1 MNMEARVRGIGM
13 TSIRTRRRLADRL
26 RNNGIHNEM
35 VLDAMVEVPRHL
47 FVDEAME
54 WRAYEDCSLPIGS
67 GQTISQPHVVALMT
81 QIVLESQEE
90 GGEVKK
96 VLEIGTGSGYQAAML
111 ARLVDKVYTVERIR
125 ILAHRCSDRFRQ
137 LGLRNINVRYTDGFD
152 GWASEAHFDAKVV
165 TAAMEVIPEELLC
178 QLRPGGVLV
187 GPVGPHEGAQ
197 HLTIVRAREN
207 QDPHVERV
215 APVRFVPFLSGV
227 C

>member
-81 QIVLESQEE
+81 QIVLESQGE
-90 GGEVKK
+90 GGSKE
-96 VLEIGTGSGYQAAML
+96 GSGDWYRFWL
-111 ARLVDKVYTVERIR
+111 PGSYARQT
-125 ILAHRCSDRFRQ
+125 
-137 LGLRNINVRYTDGFD
+137 
-152 GWASEAHFDAKVV
+152 
-165 TAAMEVIPEELLC
+165 
-178 QLRPGGVLV
+178 GG
-187 GPVGPHEGAQ
+187 
-197 HLTIVRAREN
+197 
-207 QDPHVERV
+207 
-215 APVRFVPFLSGV
+215 
-227 C
+227 